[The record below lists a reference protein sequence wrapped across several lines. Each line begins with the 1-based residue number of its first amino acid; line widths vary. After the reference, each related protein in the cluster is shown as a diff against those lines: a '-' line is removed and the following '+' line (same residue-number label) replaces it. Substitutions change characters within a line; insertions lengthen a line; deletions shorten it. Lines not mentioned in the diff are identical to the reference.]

1 VKQFKDRSGV
11 RDSMS
16 AFDQAWETLLLQK
29 AFEEHRGFFGTM
41 PPAIRGMVDRRL
53 AQGAL
58 GDVVHDA
65 QGVPVEYGE
74 GMGEAIPTGPMRE
87 GDMSPYRRIGRDQ
100 TTVLEPHQTMISATD
115 AGAPGIYDEEGNVLD
130 DSKKDA
136 YVAPGVGLR
145 SVPGYELMPEEG
157 FATPREQYFGR
168 QSMADASR
176 RMLTGAQRG
185 TRMDVQG
192 GSKSGIFAPMRNIA
206 GGAVE
211 GSENRRMEGRMPTP
225 QGMKRVGQ
233 RRSAATLGNE
243 EGVTARAKLGGLSES
258 FLTPEVIAAREGS
271 QAPKPQAQA
280 PPTPEEE
287 RESLAQ
293 RLASMA
299 MEANPGISMNFDP
312 TAMAREMVPD
322 APADPN
328 ADLFDEPVTPFN
340 QLPRNDQL
348 RDPNDPAL
356 VRTLRRIAQQKEA
369 MSFQPGEK
377 EAFFGTETDPATME
391 MFGGQRGGEEA
402 LARVRQLM
410 MEEAKREAARQQ
422 AQGQLELTRAQQ
434 AAQAKTDQQS

>member
-1 VKQFKDRSGV
+1 M

-87 GDMSPYRRIGRDQ
+87 GDMSPYRNIGRDQ
-100 TTVLEPHQTMISATD
+100 TPILESFPTMVTRRDMEAAVS
-115 AGAPGIYDEEGNVLD
+115 P
-130 DSKKDA
+130 DSTG
-136 YVAPGVGLR
+136 YGMTEL
-145 SVPGYELMPEEG
+145 PGYELMPEEG

>member
-1 VKQFKDRSGV
+1 VKQFKVRSGV

-29 AFEEHRGFFGTM
+29 ATTEHQGFYGTM
-41 PPAIRGMVDRRL
+41 PPAIRGMIDRRL
-53 AQGAL
+53 AQGAR

-65 QGVPVEYGE
+65 QGVPVEYSE
-74 GMGEAIPTGPMRE
+74 GMGEEIPTGPMRE

-100 TTVLEPHQTMISATD
+100 TPILERSPTMTTRRD
-115 AGAPGIYDEEGNVLD
+115 MGAAVSP
-130 DSKKDA
+130 DSTG
-136 YVAPGVGLR
+136 YGMTEL
-145 SVPGYELMPEEG
+145 PGYEMMPEEG

-192 GSKSGIFAPMRNIA
+192 GAKSGIFAPMRNVA

-211 GSENRRMEGRMPTP
+211 GSGSRKDFARMPIP
-225 QGMKRVGQ
+225 EGGLKRIGQ
-233 RRSAATLGNE
+233 RRSAAKLGNE
-243 EGVTARAKLGGLSES
+243 EGMTARAKMGGLSEA
-258 FLTPEVIAAREGS
+258 FVTPEIKAAREGS

-299 MEANPGISMNFDP
+299 MEANPGINMNFDP

-322 APADPN
+322 APADPD
-328 ADLFDEPVTPFN
+328 ADLFDEPVTPLN
-340 QLPRNDQL
+340 ERPSNEKL
-348 RDPNDPAL
+348 RSISEGGNMGRIL
-356 VRTLRRIAQQKEA
+356 QRIARQKQN

-377 EAFFGTETDPATME
+377 EQFFGTETDPATME
-391 MFGGQRGGEEA
+391 MFSGQRGGEES
-402 LARVRQLM
+402 LARIRQLM
-410 MEEAKREAARQQ
+410 MDEAKREAARQQ
-422 AQGQLELTRAQQ
+422 AQGQLDLTRAQQ

>member
-1 VKQFKDRSGV
+1 M

-29 AFEEHRGFFGTM
+29 AFEEHQGFYGTM
-41 PPAIRGMVDRRL
+41 PPAIRGMIDRRL
-53 AQGAL
+53 AQGAR

-65 QGVPVEYGE
+65 QGVPVEYSE
-74 GMGEAIPTGPMRE
+74 GMGEEIPTGPMRE

-100 TTVLEPHQTMISATD
+100 TPILERSPTMTTRRDMEAAVS
-115 AGAPGIYDEEGNVLD
+115 P
-130 DSKKDA
+130 DSTG
-136 YVAPGVGLR
+136 YGMTEL
-145 SVPGYELMPEEG
+145 PGYEMMPEEG

-192 GSKSGIFAPMRNIA
+192 GAKSGIFAPMRNIA

-211 GSENRRMEGRMPTP
+211 GSENRRMEGRMPTSE
-225 QGMKRVGQ
+225 GLKRVGQ
-233 RRSAATLGNE
+233 RRSAAKLGNQ
-243 EGVTARAKLGGLSES
+243 EGMTARAKMNRLSEE
-258 FLTPEVIAAREGS
+258 FVTPEIKAAREGS

-293 RLASMA
+293 RLAAMA
-299 MEANPGISMNFDP
+299 MEANPGINMNFDP

-322 APADPN
+322 APADPD
-328 ADLFDEPVTPFN
+328 ADLFDEPVTP
-340 QLPRNDQL
+340 LSERPRNERL

-356 VRTLRRIAQQKEA
+356 VRILRRIAQQKQN
-369 MSFQPGEK
+369 MSFQPGQK
-377 EAFFGTETDPATME
+377 EQFFGTETDPATME
-391 MFGGQRGGEEA
+391 MFSGQRGGEEA
-402 LARVRQLM
+402 LARVRELM

-422 AQGQLELTRAQQ
+422 AQGQLDLTRAQQ